1 MRCEPAFVRE
11 RARNLRGS
19 RAARW
24 GRRAARAMASRA
36 STLGT
41 HTSGDVQLLHATRG
55 CAPSALCTR
64 RSRDFFPLRNRP
76 LPSRHPPNLAA
87 PEPPP
92 PLPLRGSADLLPA
105 VVAPP
110 FDRAPSSPH
119 CLSAHRHADCGPSRR
134 RRPRH
139 HHLRRSHR
147 PCRSRCARLRR
158 PRPRRAPAYRDF
170 PCRPPSPVG
179 RCPSSIFR

>member
-1 MRCEPAFVRE
+1 MRVPWSATPPRLSLAWAPNPAVGRPLNCEPIRP
-11 RARNLRGS
+11 RTPPP
-19 RAARW
+19 
-24 GRRAARAMASRA
+24 RR
-36 STLGT
+36 
-41 HTSGDVQLLHATRG
+41 
-55 CAPSALCTR
+55 R
-64 RSRDFFPLRNRP
+64 RCSMPLRNRP

-92 PLPLRGSADLLPA
+92 PLPLRGSVDLLPA

-119 CLSAHRHADCGPSRR
+119 RQSAHRHADCGPSRR

-179 RCPSSIFR
+179 RCPSSIFRWVHQILSFQVSSTRGSNLFFVL